1 MAKARLGERAPSAS
15 RDNETRRQRDKE
27 MFDVRAVGGSSPCRL
42 VALSPCPFSWWAR
55 ARRLAWP
62 TLLSILLA
70 AFLIV
75 SPRHAFAGS
84 ADARDEASQVRW
96 NSPKRQPNAPSQNV
110 RTGGVRL
117 KWKSTAAEPQPFV
130 ADGAARPAKETGPAL
145 RTAQGSEARYAD
157 APAEPDKIKLVSLD
171 EPADDP
177 ALDPFQDE
185 VFDDESDVEE
195 GDADLTSEESEF
207 DADEIAQRSGD
218 RDLSD
223 MPDELR
229 LNLDEDMPL
238 PEMGEE
244 YAQAPGEP
252 ERCPSPRDLKPINQ
266 ISHRI
271 AAEPGLFPQECAL
284 SDYPF
289 QPRNFQTV
297 TFTWKAS
304 ALCHKP
310 LYFQQPKL
318 ERYGHTFG
326 PFLTPII
333 SIGHFFV
340 MIPCLP
346 YNMGLEPPWEC
357 VYPLGW
363 YRPGDCAPYTLG
375 PLPLSLRGAATQGVI
390 TTGLWFLFP

>member
-1 MAKARLGERAPSAS
+1 MHDSFRFHQPACGRATPI
-15 RDNETRRQRDKE
+15 
-27 MFDVRAVGGSSPCRL
+27 
-42 VALSPCPFSWWAR
+42 
-55 ARRLAWP
+55 
-62 TLLSILLA
+62 TLLSRRKRRTTAPATAWTRPINVHRGAALCLGVFLSLA
-70 AFLIV
+70 CIGQPA
-75 SPRHAFAGS
+75 AQAGS
-84 ADARDEASQVRW
+84 ADSTTSGKAVGWSRSQ
-96 NSPKRQPNAPSQNV
+96 RQPGQKGQSNSSA
-110 RTGGVRL
+110 THGRL
-117 KWKSTAAEPQPFV
+117 KWGQVNRALHVASEEPAAGEIQ
-130 ADGAARPAKETGPAL
+130 L
-145 RTAQGSEARYAD
+145 M
-157 APAEPDKIKLVSLD
+157 SLT

-177 ALDPFQDE
+177 TADPFQDE
-185 VFDDESDVEE
+185 VTEDENGEIADDEIV
-195 GDADLTSEESEF
+195 ADDGSEF
-207 DADEIAQRSGD
+207 DPDEIAQ
-218 RDLSD
+218 SD
-223 MPDELR
+223 TMQDPSELPDDLR
-229 LNLDEDMPL
+229 LDTRSPSGL
-238 PEMGEE
+238 PELGEE
-244 YAQAPGEP
+244 FAQAGESEP

-266 ISHRI
+266 ITHRI

-289 QPRNFQTV
+289 QPRNFTPV
-297 TFTWKAS
+297 TFVWKAS

-326 PFLTPII
+326 PVLTPII

-375 PLPLSLRGAATQGVI
+375 PLPLSLRGAASQGLI